1 MCEEFM
7 RTPSLVVALFLV
19 ACSAPTPLGDGGA
32 DGDVVSAVDVD
43 AAVDTSTDAAPDVV
57 DATAQESGDATPV
70 GCGRC
75 ERYSETVF
83 AGRRPTVVNEL
94 SGLAASGVHEGVYWA
109 HNDSGDTPRIFAI
122 RANGTVVGEYA
133 ITGASANDWE
143 DIAVAPC
150 PEGGGS
156 CIVIGDVGD
165 NPSTRTSVD
174 LYRVREPMTLE
185 MNGNLAAT
193 RFRVRYP
200 SGAMNCEAIVVDR
213 ADGRTALLIE
223 KATTPMLRVAT
234 VDLSA
239 AAGGMAMAVEHA
251 MIPGFADALV
261 TGADM
266 HPCDRSILVRTY
278 ASAWELRGPSG
289 ATLVELSRAARVE
302 VPSAAEV
309 QGEAIA
315 YVHNGRGYI
324 SSSEGTTATIRAT
337 QCAP

>member
-1 MCEEFM
+1 MLF
-7 RTPSLVVALFLV
+7 TVAAA
-19 ACSAPTPLGDGGA
+19 ACAAPP
-32 DGDVVSAVDVD
+32 VDNP
-43 AAVDTSTDAAPDVV
+43 DAAPDVASMNDSAI
-57 DATAQESGDATPV
+57 DASVSDGDAIVDVVDSAVRDSADAAPT

-75 ERYSETVF
+75 ERYTDTVF
-83 AGRRPTVVNEL
+83 AGRRPNVVNEL
-94 SGLAASGVHEGVYWA
+94 SGLAASGAHPGVYWA

-122 RANGTVVGEYA
+122 RADGTVVGEYA
-133 ITGASANDWE
+133 ITGASASDWE

-165 NPSTRTSVD
+165 NPSSRTSVD
-174 LYRVREPMTLE
+174 LYRVREPATLE
-185 MNGNLAAT
+185 AT
-193 RFRVRYP
+193 GSLPAVRFRVQYP

-223 KATTPMLRVAT
+223 KASRPTLRVVT
-234 VDLSA
+234 VDLSSA
-239 AAGGMAMAVEHA
+239 TGGAVMAREHPA
-251 MIPGFADALV
+251 IRGFADALV

-278 ASAWELRGPSG
+278 ASAWELRGPTG
-289 ATLVELSRAARVE
+289 ATLVELASAARVE

-337 QCAP
+337 SCAP